1 MGQKSDMV
9 GFTEGK
15 VKGLG
20 DSIGGYAPDVRE
32 KANKTRNNGLHF
44 PKCGVIGIGL
54 DLAHEN
60 TCAGSADALDAA
72 ASVLESWKTALAQV
86 ERNNKAA
93 DDKSTIPD
101 KTRQEKTEPGGKK
114 PGSDKPG
121 ANKGEKTGTDFDPGD
136 ILSGSM
142 PGSGPGAGSPFGSDL
157 GDMPSGS
164 MPGSG
169 LGAGSLS
176 GSGIRDMSSNPHLG
190 ALPGSSQGNVKMPD
204 SNYTVPNMPDTKDDL
219 ANSLNPNSL
228 NPNIPNTPDLGA
240 NGAAT
245 KLPSPDLGDLAAK
258 DPRLTDLAGVDPN
271 NPAASQMPQMPET
284 PQVKIPDAGTSP
296 GESTGAGATT
306 RGTTIPS
313 GSGSG
318 GSASPLAGPRVAG
331 MNGSS
336 MMPPMMPPMGGAP
349 GGNQGGD
356 RDKSSVLTGD
366 ESDWDD
372 DIDATV
378 PVIGQEA

>member
-1 MGQKSDMV
+1 MGQKSDKV
-9 GFTEGK
+9 SFTEDK

-32 KANKTRNNGLHF
+32 KANKTRNNSLQF

-54 DLAHEN
+54 DLAYEN

-86 ERNNKAA
+86 ERNNKTA
-93 DDKSTIPD
+93 DEKSSISD
-101 KTRQEKTEPGGKK
+101 KTGQEKTESGGKK
-114 PGSDKPG
+114 SASDKSG
-121 ANKGEKTGTDFDPGD
+121 AKTGEKTGTGSDLGD
-136 ILSGSM
+136 ILSGST
-142 PGSGPGAGSPFGSDL
+142 PGSGLGGGSPSGYDLGGMSPGSGLGGGSPSGYDL

-164 MPGSG
+164 
-169 LGAGSLS
+169 
-176 GSGIRDMSSNPHLG
+176 DLG
-190 ALPGSSQGNVKMPD
+190 ALPGSDQGNLKVPD
-204 SNYTVPNMPDTKDDL
+204 PNYTVPDMPGTNDDL
-219 ANSLNPNSL
+219 GSSLNPNSL

-245 KLPSPDLGDLAAK
+245 KLPSPDLGDLATK

-296 GESTGAGATT
+296 GESTGAGATA

-318 GSASPLAGPRVAG
+318 GSASPLAGPRAAG

-349 GGNQGGD
+349 AGNQGGQET
-356 RDKSSVLTGD
+356 SSVLTGD

-372 DIDATV
+372 DIDVTV
-378 PVIGQEA
+378 PVLGQEA